1 MAVYAIGDIQGC
13 YDELRRLLTRLDFK
27 PGRDRLWLVG
37 DIVNRG
43 PKSLEAMRFVVN
55 LGDAAICV
63 LGNHDLHLL
72 AADAG
77 ARRPRP
83 NDTLQSVLEAPDRQ
97 ELIEWLRR
105 RPLLHHDAELGCTM
119 VHAGLAPHWDL
130 EAAQARAKEVEGMLR
145 GSEYRRFMFNM
156 YGDQPDCWSEDL
168 DGWDRARVIINYF
181 TRLRY
186 CDAQGRMNMK
196 TNGPPGSQAAGLMP
210 WFEVPGRRGAGLNI
224 VFGHWSALGYH
235 RAPGI
240 IALDSG
246 CVWGGALTAVRLDA
260 AEVSPVSL
268 ACGQAQ

>member
-1 MAVYAIGDIQGC
+1 MAIYAIGDIQGC
-13 YDELRRLLTRLDFK
+13 SDELRRLLKLLDFK
-27 PGRDRLWLVG
+27 AGRDRLWLVG

-43 PKSLEAMRFVVN
+43 PKSLEAMRFVAN
-55 LGDAAICV
+55 LGDDAICV

-72 AADAG
+72 ATDAG
-77 ARRPRP
+77 ARRPRLD
-83 NDTLQSVLEAPDRQ
+83 DTLQSVLDAPDRQ
-97 ELIEWLRR
+97 DLIEWLRR
-105 RPLLHHDAELGCTM
+105 RPLLHHDAELGYTM
-119 VHAGLAPHWDL
+119 VHAGLAPQWDL
-130 EAAQARAKEVEGMLR
+130 DAAQAHAREVEGVLR
-145 GSEYRRFMFNM
+145 GSDYRNFMFNL
-156 YGDQPDCWSEDL
+156 YGDQPDCWSDDL
-168 DGWDRARVIINYF
+168 KGWERARVIINYF

-210 WFEVPGRRGAGLNI
+210 WFEVPGRGGAGLHI
-224 VFGHWSALGYH
+224 IFGHWSALGYH

-260 AEVSPVSL
+260 PDEAPVSL